1 MKISFRVFWAVWFC
15 CLVTSSVHARLG
27 DAEHAMASVVQVF
40 AGNPGDRI
48 VNQGSGV
55 VISPTQIISNYH
67 VVAGK
72 TEVKIKCRGNDSK
85 RESYVIIE
93 RVDPL
98 RDLALLRST
107 EPLTPIQI
115 APQESFNIDDFVH
128 AIGYP
133 LGTRRITNGR
143 IIGLV
148 RQDGFLIL
156 QTSAELNHGN
166 SGGALIDEEGRLIG
180 INFRIASVIGKS
192 GTLNE
197 AIHVSEVL
205 DFAQRQNVLGSFP
218 SREHLPCAKSGFP
231 GSSPFRR
238 DPSRSHDGNKWQK
251 EDVDQPPKFL
261 PEPSEYAGPRLGVR
275 LEKCPTVFSTLGNQG
290 MKIVRVDPGG
300 AGERS
305 GLELWDQILT
315 MNDLP
320 IGSASNLIWE
330 LDGKK
335 QGERVVFQI
344 LRKGLF
350 CEIPVILGGPK
361 KYPKEQA
368 LPNNGTLPQ
377 DLSIEQCPPQTTGQ
391 RMGIVVESWTPKE
404 ANTERGLR
412 IVSVAPG
419 GAGCV
424 AKLSEGDVIIAING
438 EDPGNP
444 YKFVMHLYGIQVGTP
459 VKLKVSRQGQIQE
472 INVVIQG
479 G

>member
-1 MKISFRVFWAVWFC
+1 MFRLLCAGVIA
-15 CLVTSSVHARLG
+15 CLVTCRVHARLG

-72 TEVKIKCRGNDSK
+72 TEVKIKCRGNNS
-85 RESYVIIE
+85 RHESYVIVE

-98 RDLALLRST
+98 RDLALLKSP
-107 EPLTPIQI
+107 EPLSPIQI
-115 APQESFNIDDFVH
+115 APQESFHIDDFVH

-148 RQDGFLIL
+148 RQDGFLVL
-156 QTSAELNHGN
+156 QTSAELNNGN

-180 INFRIASVIGKS
+180 INFRITSVIGKS

-205 DFAQRQNVLGSFP
+205 DFAERKHVLGSLP
-218 SREHLPCAKSGFP
+218 ANEHLPWSKSGFP
-231 GSSPFRR
+231 GSNPFGKNSSRYR
-238 DPSRSHDGNKWQK
+238 DGKNWEKTDI
-251 EDVDQPPKFL
+251 DPPPRFI

-275 LEKCPTVFSTLGNQG
+275 LEKCSTVFGTLGNQG
-290 MKIVRVDPGG
+290 MKIVRIDPEG
-300 AGERS
+300 AGERA

-315 MNDLP
+315 MDDLP
-320 IGSASNLIWE
+320 IGSASNLI
-330 LDGKK
+330 GKLERK
-335 QGERVVFQI
+335 KEGERVVFQI

-350 CEIPVILGGPK
+350 CEVPVILGGPK
-361 KYPKEQA
+361 KYLKEQT
-368 LPNNGTLPQ
+368 LPNNGKLPQ
-377 DLSIEQCPPQTTGQ
+377 DLSAEECPPQSTGQ
-391 RMGIVVESWTPKE
+391 RMGIVVESCPSSEEK
-404 ANTERGLR
+404 NKQGLR
-412 IVSVAPG
+412 IVSVTPG
-419 GAGCV
+419 SAGFM
-424 AKLSEGDVIIAING
+424 AKLSKGDVITALNG
-438 EDPGNP
+438 KDPGNP
-444 YKFVMHLYGIQVGTP
+444 YKFVMQLYGIRVGTP
-459 VKLKVSRQGQIQE
+459 VKLQVSRQGQIHE